1 MARKKNLKDLEPE
14 IMELIDNKMNNGVDE
29 RYNTYTNCSK
39 VLDYKVVLKCK
50 NKKQKEYHNLIKEK
64 DVILC
69 AGEPGTGKSYVALAT
84 ALELLKGDNEYNKLI
99 IVVPT
104 VEAGNMNLG
113 YLKGT
118 KEEKIMPYLDAD
130 FYTIEKILN
139 SSGNNGKEVLNKLIK
154 CDIIVGE
161 PIGYM
166 RGKTLDN
173 SIVLITEAENFNKQE
188 LFLILS
194 RIGENSKYIINGD
207 VKQLDRKDIKKEK
220 QACGLEYA
228 MEKLTDMP
236 EIGTIHFTQEDIVRN
251 PLISK
256 IMDRWF
262 EKQT

>member
-1 MARKKNLKDLEPE
+1 MGRKKNLKDLEPE

-84 ALELLKGDNEYNKLI
+84 ALELL
-99 IVVPT
+99 
-104 VEAGNMNLG
+104 
-113 YLKGT
+113 
-118 KEEKIMPYLDAD
+118 DAD

-139 SSGNNGKEVLNKLIK
+139 SSGNNGKEILNKLIK